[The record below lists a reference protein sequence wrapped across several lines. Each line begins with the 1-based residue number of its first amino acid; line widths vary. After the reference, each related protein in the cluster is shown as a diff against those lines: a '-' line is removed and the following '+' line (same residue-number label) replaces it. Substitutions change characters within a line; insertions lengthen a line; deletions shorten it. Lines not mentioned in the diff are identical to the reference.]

1 MKRKILSLL
10 IAIAVIFNILN
21 PVWAISNEIK
31 SKELGKNKA
40 LNVSENENVYKED
53 ENDLPLVREEMPK
66 EEVKDQYFKIIFSP
80 EIAYKKGT
88 DLKYYGKLI
97 NKYGEEIELIDGST
111 LTPSG
116 TIKFKGKIFYALKNA
131 DWSEILTYKL
141 KDGTCLVDI
150 SAANNESDPEKKE
163 IHKFKSWA
171 INGINVDFENPKTIE
186 KRVKKN
192 KCDTEKAVVF
202 HSVFYNNPYIYST
215 SFGPSRDSDNYMID
229 YKDCYKIR
237 FVYNK
242 QDQVPGYGKLN
253 LSDWQKK
260 YAIDEI
266 NDLDEINLILRKDFK
281 NEKLSKLQPLIQEDE
296 NHKFWYWYEIGN
308 FNHKLDEN
316 SPIPTEHY
324 INNIAGRFLY
334 DGMLLDSGEGS
345 ENKPLLEGFYKI
357 RFETEDGFGFS
368 NFKNGYNN
376 KYKNFA
382 IKSGSSLNIIK
393 NLPEKPV
400 LHDKNWKD
408 YSDSV
413 YWFLDGKKI
422 EDIKN
427 IKVDSDKV
435 FVARFEREADKFIPQ
450 TKEIEINLN
459 EEVTV
464 ERLKEGITNLKEDVK
479 KVEIKEKADT
489 SKVGKS
495 KAVLILTFS
504 DSSNKEVEIPV
515 KVIEKIEG
523 SIISPI
529 PKIEEKDIVKEEVP
543 YNGEINLLDNIN
555 NLPEATKIEDITS
568 PSIDT
573 KVPGTYTGKVKV
585 TFKNSSSRII
595 EIPIVIFKSLADEF
609 TPKVDN
615 IEVIKGQ
622 VVDSDLIKN
631 YIGNEDNNI
640 VEVVIKNEI
649 NTLETGEYKLNLDL
663 IFKDGSISEI
673 ELIIKVKEKEN
684 PKKSFAELYPIIKP
698 EKTKVEDKNSLS
710 ETEKSEI
717 IKKILEI
724 NPEAKSVSM
733 DNMKNVILTYED
745 GSKNLISL
753 IELVEEIDKIEEEDK
768 NKEEKENKD
777 NHIKDMEEKNIDK
790 LDYYWKN
797 FPRRS
802 YRREN
807 RPIYFVNLVNDFEDK
822 SNKLKKKKYI
832 IDTKNGSYTIID
844 DEKIENKFMTTKV
857 FIKNDRTFIPARSMA
872 EILDA
877 KVIWNENTRTAS
889 FTRENLT
896 AILQIDHNQIIL
908 SNGKIFFMEEKP
920 LIIDGRIYLP
930 LRSIAEV
937 FGMSCGNVR
946 DGEKKD
952 IEWDDENKI
961 ITIEVK

>member
-1 MKRKILSLL
+1 ML
-10 IAIAVIFNILN
+10 
-21 PVWAISNEIK
+21 
-31 SKELGKNKA
+31 
-40 LNVSENENVYKED
+40 
-53 ENDLPLVREEMPK
+53 
-66 EEVKDQYFKIIFSP
+66 Q
-80 EIAYKKGT
+80 
-88 DLKYYGKLI
+88 DLK
-97 NKYGEEIELIDGST
+97 
-111 LTPSG
+111 
-116 TIKFKGKIFYALKNA
+116 
-131 DWSEILTYKL
+131 
-141 KDGTCLVDI
+141 
-150 SAANNESDPEKKE
+150 
-163 IHKFKSWA
+163 
-171 INGINVDFENPKTIE
+171 ENP
-186 KRVKKN
+186 
-192 KCDTEKAVVF
+192 
-202 HSVFYNNPYIYST
+202 
-215 SFGPSRDSDNYMID
+215 
-229 YKDCYKIR
+229 
-237 FVYNK
+237 
-242 QDQVPGYGKLN
+242 
-253 LSDWQKK
+253 
-260 YAIDEI
+260 
-266 NDLDEINLILRKDFK
+266 
-281 NEKLSKLQPLIQEDE
+281 
-296 NHKFWYWYEIGN
+296 
-308 FNHKLDEN
+308 
-316 SPIPTEHY
+316 
-324 INNIAGRFLY
+324 
-334 DGMLLDSGEGS
+334 
-345 ENKPLLEGFYKI
+345 
-357 RFETEDGFGFS
+357 
-368 NFKNGYNN
+368 
-376 KYKNFA
+376 
-382 IKSGSSLNIIK
+382 
-393 NLPEKPV
+393 
-400 LHDKNWKD
+400 
-408 YSDSV
+408 
-413 YWFLDGKKI
+413 
-422 EDIKN
+422 
-427 IKVDSDKV
+427 
-435 FVARFEREADKFIPQ
+435 
-450 TKEIEINLN
+450 INLN

-631 YIGNEDNNI
+631 YIGNEDNKI
-640 VEVVIKNEI
+640 VEIVIKNEI
-649 NTLETGEYKLNLDL
+649 NTLEAGEYKLNLDL
-663 IFKDGSISEI
+663 IFKDESIREL
-673 ELIIKVKEKEN
+673 ELIINVREKEK
-684 PKKSFAELYPIIKP
+684 PKISLAEMYPIIKP
-698 EKTKVEDKNSLS
+698 EKTKVEDKNFLS

-717 IKKILEI
+717 IKKVSEA
-724 NPEAKSVSM
+724 NPKAKSASM

-753 IELVEEIDKIEEEDK
+753 VELVEEIDKIEEEDK

-937 FGMSCGNVR
+937 FGMSCGNLN
-946 DGEKKD
+946 DGEKQD

-961 ITIEVK
+961 ITIEVKWFGRARPFLFLWKYIVLIILNQQIKIRLCYNDFEVNYVIFYYITHYNYFINSTNSL